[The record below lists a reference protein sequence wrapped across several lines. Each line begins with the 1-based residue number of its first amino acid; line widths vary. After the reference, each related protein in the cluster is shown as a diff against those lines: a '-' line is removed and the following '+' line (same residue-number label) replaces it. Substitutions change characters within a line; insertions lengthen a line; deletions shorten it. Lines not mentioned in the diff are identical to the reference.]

1 MNMLNKKENYKYIW
15 SILQDYFE
23 NDEKRK
29 QINFFVPES
38 RIGAYFEVNNDVIS
52 NNKTVD
58 NKVPVNP
65 YLRFEGLII
74 EKSENDKNREI
85 ILKESL
91 NNLYF
96 HLFGNVDLMEGL
108 NAYDIILNF
117 IINDVQNGKFGE
129 EVQNYFKYL
138 NKKEK
143 RIIAKYIKKYYE
155 EDSSFNI
162 FLRAFKEVFS
172 DSIVYR
178 DKTKLR
184 NFLLY
189 INSEKTK
196 NNRMKVKVLSSF
208 FIPFEYK
215 VRVMWKYHVGVIG
228 VEETLQIEEMLII

>member
-1 MNMLNKKENYKYIW
+1 MNMLNKKKIINIYGAYCKT
-15 SILQDYFE
+15 ILKMMKKKTD
-23 NDEKRK
+23 KL
-29 QINFFVPES
+29 FVPES

-117 IINDVQNGKFGE
+117 IINDIQNGKFGE

-143 RIIAKYIKKYYE
+143 RIIAKYIK
-155 EDSSFNI
+155 NI
-162 FLRAFKEVFS
+162 MRRIAVLIFFA
-172 DSIVYR
+172 SI
-178 DKTKLR
+178 
-184 NFLLY
+184 
-189 INSEKTK
+189 
-196 NNRMKVKVLSSF
+196 
-208 FIPFEYK
+208 
-215 VRVMWKYHVGVIG
+215 
-228 VEETLQIEEMLII
+228 